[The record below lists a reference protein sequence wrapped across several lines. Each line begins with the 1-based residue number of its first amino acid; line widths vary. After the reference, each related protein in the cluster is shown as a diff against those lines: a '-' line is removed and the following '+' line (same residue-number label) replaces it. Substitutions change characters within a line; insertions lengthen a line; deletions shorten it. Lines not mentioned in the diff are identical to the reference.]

1 MFISIGIDENGKPYV
16 STSDNSD
23 HPRRTRPHKG
33 RSILTAPDTY
43 TVIDIE
49 TTGLDS
55 RYCEIIEMSALRY
68 VSGNLS
74 DAFSTLVKP
83 AEPIDEF
90 ITELTGITNDM
101 VSDAPPIS
109 TAIKQFYDF
118 IGSDILVG
126 YNVNFDI
133 NFIYDVLQETYG
145 VDFTNDFI
153 DVMRLAKILLPDL
166 KNHKLVTVADHYKAV
181 SPAHRSYADCETC
194 NAVYRDLLS
203 DISAQYGDFE
213 AFKTSRPSRQ
223 LHAKD
228 ITATTDNFDTIH
240 PLYGKRCVFTGT
252 LEKMQ
257 RKDAMQL
264 VVNLGGKCGDN
275 VTAKTN
281 YLILGNNDFCSLIK
295 DGKSNKQK
303 KAEALI
309 LKGKDIQILSENVF
323 YDMVLD
329 Q

>member
-1 MFISIGIDENGKPYV
+1 
-16 STSDNSD
+16 
-23 HPRRTRPHKG
+23 
-33 RSILTAPDTY
+33 
-43 TVIDIE
+43 
-49 TTGLDS
+49 
-55 RYCEIIEMSALRY
+55 MSALRY

-74 DAFSTLVKP
+74 DTFSTLVKP

-109 TAIKQFYDF
+109 TAIKRFYDF

-145 VDFTNDFI
+145 VGFTNDFI

-228 ITATTDNFDTIH
+228 ITATTDNFDTSH
-240 PLYGKRCVFTGT
+240 PLYGKLCVFTGT

>member
-33 RSILTAPDTY
+33 RSILAAPDTY

-74 DAFSTLVKP
+74 DTFSTLVKP

-109 TAIKQFYDF
+109 VAIKRFYDF

-228 ITATTDNFDTIH
+228 ITATTDNFDTSH
-240 PLYGKRCVFTGT
+240 PLYGKLCVFTGT

>member
-1 MFISIGIDENGKPYV
+1 MFISIGIDENGKPFV
-16 STSDNSD
+16 TTSDKSEK
-23 HPRRTRPHKG
+23 PSRPNKG
-33 RSILTAPDTY
+33 HSLIAAPDTY

-55 RYCEIIEMSALRY
+55 RYCEIIELSALRY
-68 VSGNLS
+68 SNGSLVDS
-74 DAFSTLVKP
+74 FTTLVKP
-83 AEPIDEF
+83 TEPIDSF
-90 ITELTGITNDM
+90 ITELTGITNDL
-101 VSDAPPIS
+101 VADAPAISDA
-109 TAIKQFYDF
+109 IKSFYDF
-118 IGSDILVG
+118 VGSDILVG

-133 NFIYDVLQETYG
+133 NFIYDVLQDTHSI
-145 VDFTNDFI
+145 DFTNSFV
-153 DVMRLAKILLPDL
+153 DVMRFARKLLPEL
-166 KNHKLVTVADHYKAV
+166 KNHKLETVAAHYKV
-181 SPAHRSYADCETC
+181 SSPAHRSYVDCEACNTC
-194 NAVYRDLLS
+194 YQALLS
-203 DISAQYGDFE
+203 DAISQYGDFDS
-213 AFKTSRPSRQ
+213 FKASYSSRQ

-228 ITATTDNFDTIH
+228 ITATTDNFDISH
-240 PLYGKRCVFTGT
+240 PLYGKLCVFTGT

-264 VVNLGGKCGDN
+264 VVNLGGQCGDN

-303 KAEALI
+303 KAESLI

-323 YDMVLD
+323 YDLVLN